1 MVVLSQFIG
10 KLYVWVNRIKMFVKF
25 GNVGAFFKCSKA
37 VIDVSIK
44 LHRLGSDFLALIN
57 EPIHAYV

>member
-1 MVVLSQFIG
+1 M
-10 KLYVWVNRIKMFVKF
+10 KRIKMFVKF

-44 LHRLGSDFLALIN
+44 LHRLGFNFLALIN